1 MSFARVRAL
10 VVVAA
15 LTVAAIIFV
24 VIALV
29 RDSQTGAAE
38 VGGCPD
44 GFVLADIR
52 MPEPKEVKIKVYNA
66 SEVAGQG
73 EQVAEDFR
81 NRKFQV
87 EPKVATAPKKV
98 DGVAVLRYGPEAV
111 GSAHLL
117 RAYFLDDAD
126 TQYDRKRKGSVVD
139 VIIGN
144 DFQQLGT
151 TTEVNQSIVALGN
164 PTLPGGACPAD
175 S

>member
-29 RDSQTGAAE
+29 RDSQTGATTAD
-38 VGGCPD
+38 GCPD
-44 GFVLADIR
+44 GFVMANIR
-52 MPEPKEVKIKVYNA
+52 LPEPKEVKIKIFNGSGVP
-66 SEVAGQG
+66 GLG
-73 EQVAEDFR
+73 KQVAEDFR

-87 EPKVATAPKKV
+87 DQKADTSTKAVK
-98 DGVAVLRYGPEAV
+98 GIAVLRFGPQAV

-117 RAYFLDDAD
+117 RAYFLDEAEWR
-126 TQYDRKRKGSVVD
+126 YDRNHKGDVVD
-139 VIIGN
+139 VIIGT

-151 TTEVNQSIVALGN
+151 TTEVNQSIGTLGK
-164 PTLPGGACPAD
+164 PPLPEGACAAD